1 MNTNA
6 TLEHLINQGLL
17 VILSADPVADK
28 KRQLDQIQK
37 EIQELTYKEQHYD
50 VHGK

>member
-1 MNTNA
+1 MNNNA
-6 TLEHLINQGLL
+6 AIQRLIDKGLL
-17 VILSADPVADK
+17 VILSGDPVPEK

-37 EIQELTYKEQHYD
+37 EIQELTYKEQYYD